1 MQYYNFVPH
10 KYHIDIAIAGQS
22 LVPMMQN
29 TRNNLK
35 RNECCILLP
44 SQMIAFKLKKHLNFV
59 ISVSHTT
66 S

>member
-1 MQYYNFVPH
+1 MQYYDFVPQ

-44 SQMIAFKLKKHLNFV
+44 SQMIAFKLKPLYV
-59 ISVSHTT
+59 
-66 S
+66 